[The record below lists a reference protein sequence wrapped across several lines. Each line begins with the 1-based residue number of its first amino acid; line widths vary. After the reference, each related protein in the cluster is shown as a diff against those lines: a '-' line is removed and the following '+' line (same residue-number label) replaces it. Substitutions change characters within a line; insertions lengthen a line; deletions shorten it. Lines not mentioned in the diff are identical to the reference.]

1 MQQYLEDYKTL
12 FDQYGLVNTFLI
24 SPATSEQRIR
34 EIDQN
39 TNGFIYMVSSNSI
52 TGAKTGISAEQ
63 ITYFERVQAM
73 NLKNPRLIGFG
84 ISDSGSFST
93 ASNYGNGAII
103 GSAFIKTVKNTKNL
117 NADIQAYIQSVIN

>member
-1 MQQYLEDYKTL
+1 LEDYKTL

-84 ISDSGSFST
+84 ISDSESFST

-103 GSAFIKTVKNTKNL
+103 GSAFIKTVKNANNL
-117 NADIQAYIQSVIN
+117 DAEIQQYIQSVIN